1 MQWRKIAQDI
11 KDAIKGEELRQALS
25 CGFLEMD
32 TTVKHLLVLHIIQGI
47 AIILLGIA
55 ALRK

>member
-11 KDAIKGEELRQALS
+11 KDAVKGEELRQALS
-25 CGFLEMD
+25 YGFLEMD
-32 TTVKHLLVLHIIQGI
+32 ATVKHLLVLHAIQSV

-55 ALRK
+55 FLKK

>member
-25 CGFLEMD
+25 YGFLEMD

-55 ALRK
+55 LLKK